1 MIEFVYKEKAKET
14 GPERKLDLP
23 KNVRQIGEPE
33 ENRKIYIEDYVITY
47 LKRFAKEEALNSRI
61 AVLLGDSERMGG
73 IPYLFIKS
81 AVALKDLEYSE
92 GGIPFTDEVWAEVY
106 STIKE
111 YFPAQDILGW
121 FLSVPG
127 YPMELDPGLA
137 KIHVNY
143 FGGVDK
149 VLMVAEPTDGDE
161 DFFAYENG
169 RLTRQKGYYIF
180 YERNEAMQRYMIDT
194 GDGESIDDREQFEDR
209 AIKSFRAIVQEKK
222 DLSGQKRVMTFLYT
236 ASTFL
241 VMVVLVIGITLINN
255 YEKMEGLE
263 MALSDISR
271 ALENQE
277 AAAGAGMENG
287 ADGSELSDAAVEAS
301 SAAAETEAGDTSE
314 SSAGD
319 SEDVADGADAD
330 ASADDT
336 AAQTADSASG
346 DTAQTKGPAEE
357 NSGES
362 AQVQEPAEENS
373 GESTQVQEPA
383 EEVTDE
389 EAASET
395 AVEDTSENTAPETY
409 TVQQGDTLL
418 KISRKVYGR
427 DDQIDAICSLNGIE
441 DSDHILVGQKLLLP

>member
-1 MIEFVYKEKAKET
+1 MIEFVYKEKAKEE

-47 LKRFAKEEALNSRI
+47 LKRFAKEEPLGSRI

-73 IPYLFIKS
+73 IPYLFIRS
-81 AVALKDLEYSE
+81 AVALKELEYSE

-106 STIKE
+106 SAVKE

-137 KIHVNY
+137 RIHVNC

-149 VLMVAEPTDGDE
+149 VLLAAEPTDGDE

-180 YERNEAMQRYMIDT
+180 YEKNEAMQRFMIDT
-194 GDGESIDDREQFEDR
+194 GDGESIDEKEQFEDR

-222 DLSGQKRVMTFLYT
+222 DISGQKRVMTFLYT

-271 ALENQE
+271 TLESQEAEEALAETENVDAGPTAAEPTVAEPAVTEPTAAEPTAAEPAAAEEQPAEEAEQEAAEKSEQEAAGETERETAGESEQGSGEESGQEEPKAAEQEEPPQEAQE
-277 AAAGAGMENG
+277 AAA
-287 ADGSELSDAAVEAS
+287 
-301 SAAAETEAGDTSE
+301 
-314 SSAGD
+314 
-319 SEDVADGADAD
+319 
-330 ASADDT
+330 
-336 AAQTADSASG
+336 
-346 DTAQTKGPAEE
+346 
-357 NSGES
+357 
-362 AQVQEPAEENS
+362 
-373 GESTQVQEPA
+373 
-383 EEVTDE
+383 
-389 EAASET
+389 
-395 AVEDTSENTAPETY
+395 EDTIPETY
-409 TVQQGDTLL
+409 TVQKGDTLL
-418 KISRKVYGR
+418 GISRRIYGR
-427 DDQIDAICSLNGIE
+427 DDQIDAICSLNGID
-441 DSDHILVGQKLLLP
+441 DSDRILAGQKLLLP

>member
-1 MIEFVYKEKAKET
+1 MIEFVYKEKAKEE

-47 LKRFAKEEALNSRI
+47 LKRFAKEEPLGSRI

-73 IPYLFIKS
+73 IPYLFIRS
-81 AVALKDLEYSE
+81 AVALKELEYSE

-106 STIKE
+106 SAVKE

-137 KIHVNY
+137 RIHVNC

-149 VLMVAEPTDGDE
+149 VLLAAEPTDGDE

-180 YERNEAMQRYMIDT
+180 YEKNEAMQRFMIDT
-194 GDGESIDDREQFEDR
+194 GDGESIDEKEQFEDR

-222 DLSGQKRVMTFLYT
+222 DISGQKRVMTFLYT

-271 ALENQE
+271 TLESQEAEEALAETENVDAGPTAAEPTVAEPAAAEEQSAEEAEQEAAEKPEQEAAGETEREAAGESEQGSGEESGQEEPKAAEQEEPPQEAQE
-277 AAAGAGMENG
+277 AAAE
-287 ADGSELSDAAVEAS
+287 DAI
-301 SAAAETEAGDTSE
+301 
-314 SSAGD
+314 
-319 SEDVADGADAD
+319 
-330 ASADDT
+330 
-336 AAQTADSASG
+336 
-346 DTAQTKGPAEE
+346 
-357 NSGES
+357 
-362 AQVQEPAEENS
+362 
-373 GESTQVQEPA
+373 
-383 EEVTDE
+383 
-389 EAASET
+389 
-395 AVEDTSENTAPETY
+395 PETY
-409 TVQQGDTLL
+409 TVQKGDTLL
-418 KISRKVYGR
+418 GISRRIYGR
-427 DDQIDAICSLNGIE
+427 DDQIDAICSLNGID
-441 DSDHILVGQKLLLP
+441 DSDRILAGQKLLLP

>member
-1 MIEFVYKEKAKET
+1 MIEFVYKEKAKEE

-47 LKRFAKEEALNSRI
+47 LKRFAKEEPLGSRI

-73 IPYLFIKS
+73 IPYLFIRS
-81 AVALKDLEYSE
+81 AVALKELEYSE

-106 STIKE
+106 SAVKE

-137 KIHVNY
+137 RIHVNC

-149 VLMVAEPTDGDE
+149 VLLAAEPTDGDE

-180 YERNEAMQRYMIDT
+180 YEKNEAMQRFMIDT
-194 GDGESIDDREQFEDR
+194 GDGESIDEKEQFEDR

-222 DLSGQKRVMTFLYT
+222 DISGQKRVMTFLYT

-271 ALENQE
+271 TLESQEAEEALAETENVDAGPTAAEPTVAEPAAAEEQPAEEAEQEAAEKPEQEAAGEFEQGSGEESGQEEPKAAEQEEPQQEAQE
-277 AAAGAGMENG
+277 AAAE
-287 ADGSELSDAAVEAS
+287 DAI
-301 SAAAETEAGDTSE
+301 
-314 SSAGD
+314 
-319 SEDVADGADAD
+319 
-330 ASADDT
+330 
-336 AAQTADSASG
+336 
-346 DTAQTKGPAEE
+346 
-357 NSGES
+357 
-362 AQVQEPAEENS
+362 
-373 GESTQVQEPA
+373 
-383 EEVTDE
+383 
-389 EAASET
+389 
-395 AVEDTSENTAPETY
+395 PEIY
-409 TVQQGDTLL
+409 TVQKGDTLL
-418 KISRKVYGR
+418 GISRRIYGR
-427 DDQIDAICSLNGIE
+427 DDQIDAICSLNGID
-441 DSDHILVGQKLLLP
+441 DSDRILAGQKLLLP

>member
-1 MIEFVYKEKAKET
+1 MIEFVYKEKAKEE

-47 LKRFAKEEALNSRI
+47 LKRFAKEEPLGSRI

-73 IPYLFIKS
+73 IPYLFIRS
-81 AVALKDLEYSE
+81 AVALKELEYSE

-106 STIKE
+106 SAVKE

-137 KIHVNY
+137 RIHVNC

-149 VLMVAEPTDGDE
+149 VLLAAEPTDGDE

-180 YERNEAMQRYMIDT
+180 YEKNEAMQRFMIDT
-194 GDGESIDDREQFEDR
+194 GDGESIDEKEQFEDR

-222 DLSGQKRVMTFLYT
+222 DISGQKRVMTFLYT

-271 ALENQE
+271 TLESQEAEEALAETENVDAGPTAAEPTVAEPAVTEPTAAEPTAAEEQPAEEAEQEAAEKPEQEAAGEFEQGSGEESGQEEPKAAEQEEPPQEAQE
-277 AAAGAGMENG
+277 AAA
-287 ADGSELSDAAVEAS
+287 
-301 SAAAETEAGDTSE
+301 
-314 SSAGD
+314 
-319 SEDVADGADAD
+319 
-330 ASADDT
+330 
-336 AAQTADSASG
+336 
-346 DTAQTKGPAEE
+346 
-357 NSGES
+357 
-362 AQVQEPAEENS
+362 
-373 GESTQVQEPA
+373 
-383 EEVTDE
+383 
-389 EAASET
+389 
-395 AVEDTSENTAPETY
+395 EDTIPETY
-409 TVQQGDTLL
+409 TVQKGDTLL
-418 KISRKVYGR
+418 GISRRIYGR
-427 DDQIDAICSLNGIE
+427 DDQIDAICSLNGID
-441 DSDHILVGQKLLLP
+441 DSDRILAGQKLLLP

>member
-1 MIEFVYKEKAKET
+1 MIEFVYKEKAKEE

-47 LKRFAKEEALNSRI
+47 LKRFAKEEPLGSRI

-73 IPYLFIKS
+73 IPYLFIRS
-81 AVALKDLEYSE
+81 AVALKELEYSE

-106 STIKE
+106 SAVKE

-137 KIHVNY
+137 RIHVNC

-149 VLMVAEPTDGDE
+149 VLLAAEPTDGDE

-180 YERNEAMQRYMIDT
+180 YEKNEAMQRFMIDT
-194 GDGESIDDREQFEDR
+194 GDGESIDEKEQFEDR

-222 DLSGQKRVMTFLYT
+222 DISGQKRVMTFLYT

-271 ALENQE
+271 TLESQEAEEALAETENMDAEPTAAEPAAAEEQPAEEAEQEAAEKPEQEAAGETEREAAGESEQGSGEESGQEEPKAAEQEEPPQEAQE
-277 AAAGAGMENG
+277 AAA
-287 ADGSELSDAAVEAS
+287 
-301 SAAAETEAGDTSE
+301 
-314 SSAGD
+314 
-319 SEDVADGADAD
+319 
-330 ASADDT
+330 
-336 AAQTADSASG
+336 
-346 DTAQTKGPAEE
+346 
-357 NSGES
+357 
-362 AQVQEPAEENS
+362 
-373 GESTQVQEPA
+373 
-383 EEVTDE
+383 
-389 EAASET
+389 
-395 AVEDTSENTAPETY
+395 EDTIPETY
-409 TVQQGDTLL
+409 TVQKGDTLL
-418 KISRKVYGR
+418 GISRRIYGR
-427 DDQIDAICSLNGIE
+427 DDQIDAICSLNGID
-441 DSDHILVGQKLLLP
+441 DSDRILAGQKLLLP

>member
-1 MIEFVYKEKAKET
+1 MIEFVYKEKAKEE

-47 LKRFAKEEALNSRI
+47 LKRFAKEEPLGSRI

-73 IPYLFIKS
+73 IPYLFIRS
-81 AVALKDLEYSE
+81 AVALKGLEYSE

-106 STIKE
+106 SAVKE

-137 KIHVNY
+137 RIHVNC

-149 VLMVAEPTDGDE
+149 VLLAAEPTDGDE

-180 YERNEAMQRYMIDT
+180 YEKNEAMQRFMIDT
-194 GDGESIDDREQFEDR
+194 GDGESIDEKEQFEDR

-222 DLSGQKRVMTFLYT
+222 DISGQKRVMTFLYT

-271 ALENQE
+271 TLESQEAEEALAETENVDAGPAAAEPTVAEPAAAEVQPAEEAEQEAAEKPEQEAAGETEREAAGESEQGSGEESGQEEPKAAEQEEPQQEAQE
-277 AAAGAGMENG
+277 AAAE
-287 ADGSELSDAAVEAS
+287 DAI
-301 SAAAETEAGDTSE
+301 
-314 SSAGD
+314 
-319 SEDVADGADAD
+319 
-330 ASADDT
+330 
-336 AAQTADSASG
+336 
-346 DTAQTKGPAEE
+346 
-357 NSGES
+357 
-362 AQVQEPAEENS
+362 
-373 GESTQVQEPA
+373 
-383 EEVTDE
+383 
-389 EAASET
+389 
-395 AVEDTSENTAPETY
+395 PEIY
-409 TVQQGDTLL
+409 TVQKGDTLL
-418 KISRKVYGR
+418 GISRRIYGR
-427 DDQIDAICSLNGIE
+427 DDQIDAICSLNGID
-441 DSDHILVGQKLLLP
+441 DSDRILAGQKLLLP

>member
-1 MIEFVYKEKAKET
+1 MIEFVYKEKAKEE
-14 GPERKLDLP
+14 GPELRLDLP
-23 KNVRQIGEPE
+23 KNVQQIGEPE

-47 LKRFAKEEALNSRI
+47 LKRFAKEEALSSRMAI
-61 AVLLGDSERMGG
+61 LLGNSERMGG

-81 AVALKDLEYSE
+81 AIALKELEYSD

-127 YPMELDPGLA
+127 YPMELDPGLL

-149 VLMVAEPTDGDE
+149 VLMVEEPTDGDE
-161 DFFAYENG
+161 DFFAYEQG
-169 RLTRQKGYYIF
+169 KLTRQRGYYIF
-180 YERNEAMQRYMIDT
+180 YEQNEAMQRFMIDT
-194 GDGESIDDREQFEDR
+194 GDGESIDEKEQFEDR

-222 DLSGQKRVMTFLYT
+222 ELSGQKRVMTFLYT

-271 ALENQE
+271 TLESQDAPAAAEAVDSAETAAQQNGEASGAAAE
-277 AAAGAGMENG
+277 AAAPEEAGTGGAQSGEEQSGEAAG
-287 ADGSELSDAAVEAS
+287 AQAVPEETEDE
-301 SAAAETEAGDTSE
+301 AAAEGTEEDAADQASE
-314 SSAGD
+314 EA
-319 SEDVADGADAD
+319 
-330 ASADDT
+330 
-336 AAQTADSASG
+336 
-346 DTAQTKGPAEE
+346 
-357 NSGES
+357 
-362 AQVQEPAEENS
+362 VQ
-373 GESTQVQEPA
+373 
-383 EEVTDE
+383 E
-389 EAASET
+389 EAAQEASAES
-395 AVEDTSENTAPETY
+395 VVPETY
-409 TVQQGDTLL
+409 VVQAGDTLL
-418 KISRKVYGR
+418 GISRKIYGR
-427 DDQIDAICSLNGIE
+427 DDQIDAICSLNGID

>member
-1 MIEFVYKEKAKET
+1 MIEFVYKEKAKEE

-47 LKRFAKEEALNSRI
+47 LKRFAKEEPLGSRI

-73 IPYLFIKS
+73 IPYLFIRS
-81 AVALKDLEYSE
+81 AVALKELEYSE

-106 STIKE
+106 SAVKE

-137 KIHVNY
+137 RIHVNC

-149 VLMVAEPTDGDE
+149 VLLAAEPTDGDE

-180 YERNEAMQRYMIDT
+180 YEKNEAMQRFMIDT
-194 GDGESIDDREQFEDR
+194 GDGESIDEKEQFEDR

-222 DLSGQKRVMTFLYT
+222 DISGQKRVMTFLYT

-271 ALENQE
+271 TLESQEAEEALAETENVDAGPTAAEPTAAEPAATEPTAAEEQPAEEAEQEAAEKPEQEAAGETEREAAGESEQGSGEESGQEEPKAAEQEEPQQEAQE
-277 AAAGAGMENG
+277 AAAE
-287 ADGSELSDAAVEAS
+287 DAI
-301 SAAAETEAGDTSE
+301 
-314 SSAGD
+314 
-319 SEDVADGADAD
+319 
-330 ASADDT
+330 
-336 AAQTADSASG
+336 
-346 DTAQTKGPAEE
+346 
-357 NSGES
+357 
-362 AQVQEPAEENS
+362 
-373 GESTQVQEPA
+373 
-383 EEVTDE
+383 
-389 EAASET
+389 
-395 AVEDTSENTAPETY
+395 PEIY
-409 TVQQGDTLL
+409 TVQKGDTLL
-418 KISRKVYGR
+418 GISRRIYGR
-427 DDQIDAICSLNGIE
+427 DDQIDAICSLNGID
-441 DSDHILVGQKLLLP
+441 DSDRILAGQKLLLP

>member
-1 MIEFVYKEKAKET
+1 MIEFVYKEKAKEE

-47 LKRFAKEEALNSRI
+47 LKRFAKEEPLGSRI

-73 IPYLFIKS
+73 IPYLFIRS
-81 AVALKDLEYSE
+81 AVALKELEYSE

-106 STIKE
+106 SAVKE

-137 KIHVNY
+137 RIHVNC

-149 VLMVAEPTDGDE
+149 VLLAAEPTDGDE

-180 YERNEAMQRYMIDT
+180 YEKNEAMQRFMIDT
-194 GDGESIDDREQFEDR
+194 GDGESIDEKEQFEDR

-222 DLSGQKRVMTFLYT
+222 DISGQKRVMTFLYT

-271 ALENQE
+271 TLESQEAEEALAETENVDAGPTAAEPTVAEPAAAEEQPAEEAEQEAAEKPEQEAAGESEQGSGEESGQEEPKAAEQEEPQQEAQE
-277 AAAGAGMENG
+277 AAAE
-287 ADGSELSDAAVEAS
+287 DAI
-301 SAAAETEAGDTSE
+301 
-314 SSAGD
+314 
-319 SEDVADGADAD
+319 
-330 ASADDT
+330 
-336 AAQTADSASG
+336 
-346 DTAQTKGPAEE
+346 
-357 NSGES
+357 
-362 AQVQEPAEENS
+362 
-373 GESTQVQEPA
+373 
-383 EEVTDE
+383 
-389 EAASET
+389 
-395 AVEDTSENTAPETY
+395 PETY
-409 TVQQGDTLL
+409 TVQKGDTLL
-418 KISRKVYGR
+418 GISRRIYGR
-427 DDQIDAICSLNGIE
+427 DDQIDAICSLNGID
-441 DSDHILVGQKLLLP
+441 DSDRILAGQKLLLP

>member
-1 MIEFVYKEKAKET
+1 MIEFVYKEKAKEE

-47 LKRFAKEEALNSRI
+47 LKRFAKEEPLGSRI

-73 IPYLFIKS
+73 IPYLFIRS
-81 AVALKDLEYSE
+81 AVALKELEYSE

-106 STIKE
+106 SAVKE

-137 KIHVNY
+137 RIHVNC

-149 VLMVAEPTDGDE
+149 VLLAAEPTDGDE

-180 YERNEAMQRYMIDT
+180 YEKNEAMQRFMIDT
-194 GDGESIDDREQFEDR
+194 GDGESIDEKEQFEDR

-222 DLSGQKRVMTFLYT
+222 DISGQKRVMTFLYT

-271 ALENQE
+271 TLESQEAEEALAETENVDAGPTAAEPTVAEPAVTEPTAAEPTAAEEQPAEAAEQEAAEKPEQEAAGETEREAAGESEQGSGEESGQEEPKAAEQEEPQQEAQE
-277 AAAGAGMENG
+277 AAAE
-287 ADGSELSDAAVEAS
+287 DAI
-301 SAAAETEAGDTSE
+301 
-314 SSAGD
+314 
-319 SEDVADGADAD
+319 
-330 ASADDT
+330 
-336 AAQTADSASG
+336 
-346 DTAQTKGPAEE
+346 
-357 NSGES
+357 
-362 AQVQEPAEENS
+362 
-373 GESTQVQEPA
+373 
-383 EEVTDE
+383 
-389 EAASET
+389 
-395 AVEDTSENTAPETY
+395 PEIY
-409 TVQQGDTLL
+409 TVQKGDTLL
-418 KISRKVYGR
+418 GISRRIYGR
-427 DDQIDAICSLNGIE
+427 DDQIDAICSLNGID
-441 DSDHILVGQKLLLP
+441 DSDRILAGQKLLLP

>member
-1 MIEFVYKEKAKET
+1 MIEFVYKEKAKEE

-47 LKRFAKEEALNSRI
+47 LKRFAKEEPLGSRI

-73 IPYLFIKS
+73 IPYLFIRS
-81 AVALKDLEYSE
+81 AVALKELEYSE

-106 STIKE
+106 SAVKE

-137 KIHVNY
+137 RIHVNC

-149 VLMVAEPTDGDE
+149 VLLAAEPTDGDE

-180 YERNEAMQRYMIDT
+180 YEKNEAMQRFMIDT
-194 GDGESIDDREQFEDR
+194 GDGESIDEKEQFEDR

-222 DLSGQKRVMTFLYT
+222 DISGQKRVMTFLYT

-271 ALENQE
+271 TLESQEAKEALAETENVDAGPTAAEPTVAEPAVTEPTAAEPTAAEPAAAEEQPAEEAEQEAAEKPEQEAAGETEREAAGESEQGSGEESGQEEPKAAEQEEPPQEAQE
-277 AAAGAGMENG
+277 AAA
-287 ADGSELSDAAVEAS
+287 
-301 SAAAETEAGDTSE
+301 
-314 SSAGD
+314 
-319 SEDVADGADAD
+319 
-330 ASADDT
+330 
-336 AAQTADSASG
+336 
-346 DTAQTKGPAEE
+346 
-357 NSGES
+357 
-362 AQVQEPAEENS
+362 
-373 GESTQVQEPA
+373 
-383 EEVTDE
+383 
-389 EAASET
+389 
-395 AVEDTSENTAPETY
+395 EDTIPETY
-409 TVQQGDTLL
+409 TVQKGDTLL
-418 KISRKVYGR
+418 GISRRIYGR
-427 DDQIDAICSLNGIE
+427 DDQIDAICSLNGID
-441 DSDHILVGQKLLLP
+441 DSDRILAGQKLLLP

>member
-1 MIEFVYKEKAKET
+1 MIEFVYKEKAKEE

-47 LKRFAKEEALNSRI
+47 LKRFAKEEPLGSRI

-73 IPYLFIKS
+73 IPYLFIRS
-81 AVALKDLEYSE
+81 AVALKELEYSE

-106 STIKE
+106 SAVKE

-137 KIHVNY
+137 RIHVNC

-149 VLMVAEPTDGDE
+149 VLLAAEPTDGDE

-180 YERNEAMQRYMIDT
+180 YEKNEAMQRFMIDT
-194 GDGESIDDREQFEDR
+194 GDGESIDEKEQFEDR

-222 DLSGQKRVMTFLYT
+222 DISGQKRVMTFLYT

-271 ALENQE
+271 TLESQEAEEALAETENVDAGPTAAEPTVAEPAAAEVQPAEEAEQEAAEKSEQEAAGESEQGSGEESGQEEPKAAEQEEPPQEAQE
-277 AAAGAGMENG
+277 AAA
-287 ADGSELSDAAVEAS
+287 
-301 SAAAETEAGDTSE
+301 
-314 SSAGD
+314 
-319 SEDVADGADAD
+319 
-330 ASADDT
+330 
-336 AAQTADSASG
+336 
-346 DTAQTKGPAEE
+346 
-357 NSGES
+357 
-362 AQVQEPAEENS
+362 
-373 GESTQVQEPA
+373 
-383 EEVTDE
+383 
-389 EAASET
+389 
-395 AVEDTSENTAPETY
+395 EDTIPETY
-409 TVQQGDTLL
+409 TVQKGDTLL
-418 KISRKVYGR
+418 GISRRIYGR
-427 DDQIDAICSLNGIE
+427 DDQIDAICSLNGID
-441 DSDHILVGQKLLLP
+441 DSDRILAGQKLLLP

>member
-1 MIEFVYKEKAKET
+1 MIEFVYKEKAKEE

-47 LKRFAKEEALNSRI
+47 LKRFAKEEPLGSRI

-73 IPYLFIKS
+73 IPYLFIRS
-81 AVALKDLEYSE
+81 AVALKELEYSE

-106 STIKE
+106 SAVKE

-137 KIHVNY
+137 RIHVNC

-149 VLMVAEPTDGDE
+149 VLLAAEPTDGDE

-180 YERNEAMQRYMIDT
+180 YEKNEAMQRFMIDT
-194 GDGESIDDREQFEDR
+194 GDGESIDEKEQFEDR

-222 DLSGQKRVMTFLYT
+222 DISGQKRVMTFLYT

-255 YEKMEGLE
+255 YGKMEGLE

-271 ALENQE
+271 TLESQEAEEALAETENVDAGPTAAEPTAAEPAVTEPTAAEPTAAEPAAAEEQPAEEAEQEAAEKPEQEAAGESEQGSGEESGQEEPKAAEQEEPQQEAQE
-277 AAAGAGMENG
+277 AAA
-287 ADGSELSDAAVEAS
+287 
-301 SAAAETEAGDTSE
+301 
-314 SSAGD
+314 
-319 SEDVADGADAD
+319 
-330 ASADDT
+330 
-336 AAQTADSASG
+336 
-346 DTAQTKGPAEE
+346 
-357 NSGES
+357 
-362 AQVQEPAEENS
+362 
-373 GESTQVQEPA
+373 
-383 EEVTDE
+383 
-389 EAASET
+389 
-395 AVEDTSENTAPETY
+395 EDTIPETY
-409 TVQQGDTLL
+409 TVQKGDTLL
-418 KISRKVYGR
+418 GISRRIYGR
-427 DDQIDAICSLNGIE
+427 DDQIDAICSLNGID
-441 DSDHILVGQKLLLP
+441 DSDRILAGQKLLLP

>member
-1 MIEFVYKEKAKET
+1 MIEFVYKEKAKEE

-47 LKRFAKEEALNSRI
+47 LKRFAKEEPLGSRI

-73 IPYLFIKS
+73 IPYLFIRS
-81 AVALKDLEYSE
+81 AVALKELEYSE

-106 STIKE
+106 SAVKE

-137 KIHVNY
+137 RIHVNC

-149 VLMVAEPTDGDE
+149 VLLAAEPTDGDE

-180 YERNEAMQRYMIDT
+180 YEKNEAMQRFMIDT
-194 GDGESIDDREQFEDR
+194 GDGESIDEKEQFEDR

-222 DLSGQKRVMTFLYT
+222 DISGQKRVMTFLYT

-271 ALENQE
+271 TLESQEAEEALAETENVDAGPTAAEPTAAEPTAAEPTAAEPTAAEEQPAEEAEQEAAEKPEQEAAGETEREAVGESEQGSGEESGQEEPKAAEQEEPQQEAQE
-277 AAAGAGMENG
+277 AAA
-287 ADGSELSDAAVEAS
+287 
-301 SAAAETEAGDTSE
+301 
-314 SSAGD
+314 
-319 SEDVADGADAD
+319 
-330 ASADDT
+330 
-336 AAQTADSASG
+336 
-346 DTAQTKGPAEE
+346 
-357 NSGES
+357 
-362 AQVQEPAEENS
+362 
-373 GESTQVQEPA
+373 
-383 EEVTDE
+383 
-389 EAASET
+389 
-395 AVEDTSENTAPETY
+395 EDTIPETY
-409 TVQQGDTLL
+409 TVQKGDTLL
-418 KISRKVYGR
+418 GISRRIYGR
-427 DDQIDAICSLNGIE
+427 DDQIDAICSLNGID
-441 DSDHILVGQKLLLP
+441 DSDRILAGQKLLLP

>member
-1 MIEFVYKEKAKET
+1 MIEFVYKEKAKEE

-47 LKRFAKEEALNSRI
+47 LKRFAKEEPLGSRI

-73 IPYLFIKS
+73 IPYLFIRS
-81 AVALKDLEYSE
+81 AVALKELEYSE

-106 STIKE
+106 SAVKE

-137 KIHVNY
+137 RIHVNC

-149 VLMVAEPTDGDE
+149 VLLAAEPTDGDE

-180 YERNEAMQRYMIDT
+180 YEKNEAMQRFMIDT
-194 GDGESIDDREQFEDR
+194 GDGESIDEKEQFEDR

-222 DLSGQKRVMTFLYT
+222 DISGQKRVMTFLYT

-271 ALENQE
+271 TLESQEAEEALAETENVDAGPTAAEPTVAEPAAAEVQPAEKAEQEAAEKHEQEAAGESEQGSGEESGQEEPKAAEQEEPQQEAQE
-277 AAAGAGMENG
+277 AAA
-287 ADGSELSDAAVEAS
+287 
-301 SAAAETEAGDTSE
+301 
-314 SSAGD
+314 
-319 SEDVADGADAD
+319 
-330 ASADDT
+330 
-336 AAQTADSASG
+336 
-346 DTAQTKGPAEE
+346 
-357 NSGES
+357 
-362 AQVQEPAEENS
+362 
-373 GESTQVQEPA
+373 
-383 EEVTDE
+383 
-389 EAASET
+389 
-395 AVEDTSENTAPETY
+395 EDTIPETY
-409 TVQQGDTLL
+409 TVQKGDTLL
-418 KISRKVYGR
+418 GISRRIYGR
-427 DDQIDAICSLNGIE
+427 DDQIDAICSLNGID
-441 DSDHILVGQKLLLP
+441 DSDRILAGQKLLLP

>member
-1 MIEFVYKEKAKET
+1 MIEFVYKEKAKEE

-47 LKRFAKEEALNSRI
+47 LKRFAKEEPLGSRI

-73 IPYLFIKS
+73 IPYLFIRS
-81 AVALKDLEYSE
+81 AVALKELEYSE

-106 STIKE
+106 SAVKE

-137 KIHVNY
+137 RIHVNC

-149 VLMVAEPTDGDE
+149 VLLAAEPTDGDE

-180 YERNEAMQRYMIDT
+180 YEKNEAMQRFMIDT
-194 GDGESIDDREQFEDR
+194 GDGESIDEKEQFEDR

-222 DLSGQKRVMTFLYT
+222 DISGQKRVMTFLYT

-271 ALENQE
+271 TLESQEAKEALAETENVDAGPAAAEPTVAEPAAAEVQPAEEAEQEAAEKPEQEAAGETEREATGESEQGSGEESGQEEPKAAEQEEPPQEAQE
-277 AAAGAGMENG
+277 AAA
-287 ADGSELSDAAVEAS
+287 
-301 SAAAETEAGDTSE
+301 
-314 SSAGD
+314 
-319 SEDVADGADAD
+319 
-330 ASADDT
+330 
-336 AAQTADSASG
+336 
-346 DTAQTKGPAEE
+346 
-357 NSGES
+357 
-362 AQVQEPAEENS
+362 
-373 GESTQVQEPA
+373 
-383 EEVTDE
+383 
-389 EAASET
+389 
-395 AVEDTSENTAPETY
+395 EDTIPETY
-409 TVQQGDTLL
+409 TVQKGDTLL
-418 KISRKVYGR
+418 GISRRIYGR
-427 DDQIDAICSLNGIE
+427 DDQIDAICSLNGID
-441 DSDHILVGQKLLLP
+441 DSDRILAGQKLLLP

>member
-1 MIEFVYKEKAKET
+1 MIEFVYKEKAKEE

-47 LKRFAKEEALNSRI
+47 LKRFAKEEPLGSRI

-73 IPYLFIKS
+73 IPYLFIRS
-81 AVALKDLEYSE
+81 AVALKELEYSE

-106 STIKE
+106 SAVKE

-137 KIHVNY
+137 RIHVNC

-149 VLMVAEPTDGDE
+149 VLLAAEPTDGDE

-180 YERNEAMQRYMIDT
+180 YEKNEAMQRFMIDT
-194 GDGESIDDREQFEDR
+194 GDGESIDEKEQFEDR

-222 DLSGQKRVMTFLYT
+222 DISGQKRVMTFLYT

-271 ALENQE
+271 TLESQEAEEALAETENVDAGPTAAEPTVAEPAVTEPTAAEPAAAEEQPAEEAEQEAAEKPEQEAAGETEREAAGESEQGSGEESGQEEPKAAEQEEPPQEAQE
-277 AAAGAGMENG
+277 AAA
-287 ADGSELSDAAVEAS
+287 
-301 SAAAETEAGDTSE
+301 
-314 SSAGD
+314 
-319 SEDVADGADAD
+319 
-330 ASADDT
+330 
-336 AAQTADSASG
+336 
-346 DTAQTKGPAEE
+346 
-357 NSGES
+357 
-362 AQVQEPAEENS
+362 
-373 GESTQVQEPA
+373 
-383 EEVTDE
+383 
-389 EAASET
+389 
-395 AVEDTSENTAPETY
+395 EDTIPETY
-409 TVQQGDTLL
+409 TVQKGDTLL
-418 KISRKVYGR
+418 GISRRIYGR
-427 DDQIDAICSLNGIE
+427 DDQIDAICSLNGID
-441 DSDHILVGQKLLLP
+441 DSDRILAGQKLLLP

>member
-1 MIEFVYKEKAKET
+1 MIEFVYKEKAKEE

-47 LKRFAKEEALNSRI
+47 LKRFAKEEPLGSRI

-73 IPYLFIKS
+73 IPYLFIRS
-81 AVALKDLEYSE
+81 AVALKELEYSE

-106 STIKE
+106 SAVKE

-137 KIHVNY
+137 RIHVNC

-149 VLMVAEPTDGDE
+149 VLLAAEPTDGDE

-180 YERNEAMQRYMIDT
+180 YEKNEAMQRFMIDT
-194 GDGESIDDREQFEDR
+194 GDGESIDEKEQFEDR

-222 DLSGQKRVMTFLYT
+222 DISGQKRVMTFLYT

-271 ALENQE
+271 TLESQEAEEALAETENVDAGPTAAEPTAAEPTAAEPTAAEPTAAEEQPAEEAEQEAAEKPEQEAAGETEREAAGESEQGSGEESGQEEPKAAEQEEPPQEAQE
-277 AAAGAGMENG
+277 AAA
-287 ADGSELSDAAVEAS
+287 
-301 SAAAETEAGDTSE
+301 
-314 SSAGD
+314 
-319 SEDVADGADAD
+319 
-330 ASADDT
+330 
-336 AAQTADSASG
+336 
-346 DTAQTKGPAEE
+346 
-357 NSGES
+357 
-362 AQVQEPAEENS
+362 
-373 GESTQVQEPA
+373 
-383 EEVTDE
+383 
-389 EAASET
+389 
-395 AVEDTSENTAPETY
+395 EDTIPETY
-409 TVQQGDTLL
+409 TVQKGDTLL
-418 KISRKVYGR
+418 GISRRIYGR
-427 DDQIDAICSLNGIE
+427 DDQIDAICSLNGID
-441 DSDHILVGQKLLLP
+441 DSDRILAGQKLLLP

>member
-1 MIEFVYKEKAKET
+1 MIEFVYKEKAKEE

-47 LKRFAKEEALNSRI
+47 LKRFAKEEPLGSRI

-73 IPYLFIKS
+73 IPYLFIRS
-81 AVALKDLEYSE
+81 AVALKELEYSE

-106 STIKE
+106 SAVKE

-137 KIHVNY
+137 RIHVNC

-149 VLMVAEPTDGDE
+149 VLLAAEPTDGDE

-180 YERNEAMQRYMIDT
+180 YEKNEAMQRFMIDT
-194 GDGESIDDREQFEDR
+194 GDGESIDEKEQFEDR

-222 DLSGQKRVMTFLYT
+222 DISGQKRVMTFLYT

-271 ALENQE
+271 TLESQEAEEALAETENVDAGPTAAEPTAAESTATEPAATEPAAAEVQPAEEAEQEEPQEEPQQEAQE
-277 AAAGAGMENG
+277 AAA
-287 ADGSELSDAAVEAS
+287 
-301 SAAAETEAGDTSE
+301 
-314 SSAGD
+314 
-319 SEDVADGADAD
+319 
-330 ASADDT
+330 
-336 AAQTADSASG
+336 
-346 DTAQTKGPAEE
+346 
-357 NSGES
+357 
-362 AQVQEPAEENS
+362 
-373 GESTQVQEPA
+373 
-383 EEVTDE
+383 
-389 EAASET
+389 
-395 AVEDTSENTAPETY
+395 EDTIPETY
-409 TVQQGDTLL
+409 TVQKGDTLL
-418 KISRKVYGR
+418 GISRRIYGR
-427 DDQIDAICSLNGIE
+427 DDQIDAICSLNGID
-441 DSDHILVGQKLLLP
+441 DSDRILAGQKLLLP

>member
-1 MIEFVYKEKAKET
+1 MIEFVYKEKAKEE
-14 GPERKLDLP
+14 GPELRLDLP
-23 KNVRQIGEPE
+23 KNVQQIGEPE

-47 LKRFAKEEALNSRI
+47 LKRFAKEEALSSRMAI
-61 AVLLGDSERMGG
+61 LLGNSERMGG

-81 AVALKDLEYSE
+81 AIALKKLEYSD

-127 YPMELDPGLA
+127 YPMELDPGLL

-149 VLMVAEPTDGDE
+149 VLMVEEPTDGDE
-161 DFFAYENG
+161 DFFAYEQG
-169 RLTRQKGYYIF
+169 KLTRQRGYYIF
-180 YERNEAMQRYMIDT
+180 YEQNEAMQRFMIDT
-194 GDGESIDDREQFEDR
+194 GDGESIDEKEQFEDR

-222 DLSGQKRVMTFLYT
+222 ELSGQKRVMTFLYT

-271 ALENQE
+271 TLESQDAPAAAEAVDSAETAAQQNGEASGAAAEAGAPEEAGTGGAQSGEEQSGEAAGAQTAPEETEDE
-277 AAAGAGMENG
+277 AAAEGTE
-287 ADGSELSDAAVEAS
+287 EDAADQASEEAVQEEAVQEAS
-301 SAAAETEAGDTSE
+301 AES
-314 SSAGD
+314 
-319 SEDVADGADAD
+319 V
-330 ASADDT
+330 
-336 AAQTADSASG
+336 
-346 DTAQTKGPAEE
+346 
-357 NSGES
+357 
-362 AQVQEPAEENS
+362 V
-373 GESTQVQEPA
+373 
-383 EEVTDE
+383 
-389 EAASET
+389 
-395 AVEDTSENTAPETY
+395 PETY
-409 TVQQGDTLL
+409 VVQAGDTLL
-418 KISRKVYGR
+418 GISRKIYGR
-427 DDQIDAICSLNGIE
+427 DDQIDAICSLNGID

>member
-1 MIEFVYKEKAKET
+1 MIEFVYKEKAKEE
-14 GPERKLDLP
+14 GPELRLDLP
-23 KNVRQIGEPE
+23 KNVQQIGEPE

-47 LKRFAKEEALNSRI
+47 LKRFAKEEALSSRMAI
-61 AVLLGDSERMGG
+61 LLGNSERMGG

-81 AVALKDLEYSE
+81 AIALKELEYSD

-127 YPMELDPGLA
+127 YPMELDPGLL

-149 VLMVAEPTDGDE
+149 VLMVEEPTDGDE
-161 DFFAYENG
+161 DFFAYEQG
-169 RLTRQKGYYIF
+169 KLTRQRGYYIF
-180 YERNEAMQRYMIDT
+180 YEQNEAMQRFMIDT
-194 GDGESIDDREQFEDR
+194 GDGESIDEKEQFEDR

-222 DLSGQKRVMTFLYT
+222 ELSGQKRVMTFLYT

-271 ALENQE
+271 TLESQDTPAVAVSETVDSAE
-277 AAAGAGMENG
+277 AAAQQNG
-287 ADGSELSDAAVEAS
+287 EAS
-301 SAAAETEAGDTSE
+301 GAAAEAAAPEEAGT
-314 SSAGD
+314 G
-319 SEDVADGADAD
+319 GA
-330 ASADDT
+330 
-336 AAQTADSASG
+336 Q
-346 DTAQTKGPAEE
+346 
-357 NSGES
+357 SGEG
-362 AQVQEPAEENS
+362 QS
-373 GESTQVQEPA
+373 GEAAGAQAAPEETEDEAAAEAAAEGTEEDAADQASEEAVQ
-383 EEVTDE
+383 E
-389 EAASET
+389 EAAQEASAES
-395 AVEDTSENTAPETY
+395 VVPETY
-409 TVQQGDTLL
+409 VVQAGDTLL
-418 KISRKVYGR
+418 GISRKIYGR
-427 DDQIDAICSLNGIE
+427 DDQIDAICSLNGID

>member
-1 MIEFVYKEKAKET
+1 MIEFVYKEKAKEE

-47 LKRFAKEEALNSRI
+47 LKRFAKEEPLGSRI

-73 IPYLFIKS
+73 IPYLFIRS
-81 AVALKDLEYSE
+81 AVALKELEYSE

-106 STIKE
+106 SAVKE

-137 KIHVNY
+137 RIHVNC

-149 VLMVAEPTDGDE
+149 VLLAAEPTDGDE

-180 YERNEAMQRYMIDT
+180 YEKNEAMQRFMIDT
-194 GDGESIDDREQFEDR
+194 GDGESIDEKEQFEDR

-222 DLSGQKRVMTFLYT
+222 DISGQKRVMTFLYT

-271 ALENQE
+271 TLESQEAEEALAETENVDAGPTAAEPTVAEPAVTEPTAAEPTAAEPAAAEEQPAEEAEQEAAEKPEQEAAGESEQGSGEKSGQEEPKAAEQEEPQQEAQE
-277 AAAGAGMENG
+277 AAAE
-287 ADGSELSDAAVEAS
+287 DAI
-301 SAAAETEAGDTSE
+301 
-314 SSAGD
+314 
-319 SEDVADGADAD
+319 
-330 ASADDT
+330 
-336 AAQTADSASG
+336 
-346 DTAQTKGPAEE
+346 
-357 NSGES
+357 
-362 AQVQEPAEENS
+362 
-373 GESTQVQEPA
+373 
-383 EEVTDE
+383 
-389 EAASET
+389 
-395 AVEDTSENTAPETY
+395 PEIY
-409 TVQQGDTLL
+409 TVQKGDTLL
-418 KISRKVYGR
+418 GISRRIYGR
-427 DDQIDAICSLNGIE
+427 DDQIDAICSLNGID
-441 DSDHILVGQKLLLP
+441 DSDRILAGQKLLLP

>member
-1 MIEFVYKEKAKET
+1 MIEFVYKEKAKEE

-47 LKRFAKEEALNSRI
+47 LKRFAKEEPLGSRI

-73 IPYLFIKS
+73 IPYLFIRS
-81 AVALKDLEYSE
+81 AVALKELEYSE

-106 STIKE
+106 SAVKE

-137 KIHVNY
+137 RIHVNC

-149 VLMVAEPTDGDE
+149 VLLAAEPTDGDE

-180 YERNEAMQRYMIDT
+180 YEKNEAMQRFMIDT
-194 GDGESIDDREQFEDR
+194 GDGESIDEKEQFEDR

-222 DLSGQKRVMTFLYT
+222 DISGQKRVMTFLYT

-271 ALENQE
+271 TLESQEAEEALAETENMDAGPTAAEPTAAEPAVTEPTAAEPTAAEPAAAEEQPAEEAEQEAAEKPEQEAAGETEREAAGESEQGSGEESGQEEPKAAEQEEPQQEAQE
-277 AAAGAGMENG
+277 AAA
-287 ADGSELSDAAVEAS
+287 
-301 SAAAETEAGDTSE
+301 
-314 SSAGD
+314 
-319 SEDVADGADAD
+319 
-330 ASADDT
+330 
-336 AAQTADSASG
+336 
-346 DTAQTKGPAEE
+346 
-357 NSGES
+357 
-362 AQVQEPAEENS
+362 
-373 GESTQVQEPA
+373 
-383 EEVTDE
+383 
-389 EAASET
+389 
-395 AVEDTSENTAPETY
+395 EDTIPETY
-409 TVQQGDTLL
+409 TVQKGDTLL
-418 KISRKVYGR
+418 GISRRIYGR
-427 DDQIDAICSLNGIE
+427 DDQIDAICSLNGID
-441 DSDHILVGQKLLLP
+441 DSDRILAGQKLLLP

>member
-1 MIEFVYKEKAKET
+1 MIEFVYKEKAKEE

-47 LKRFAKEEALNSRI
+47 LKRFAKEEPLGSRI

-73 IPYLFIKS
+73 IPYLFIRS
-81 AVALKDLEYSE
+81 AVALKELEYSE

-106 STIKE
+106 SAVKE

-137 KIHVNY
+137 RIHVNC

-149 VLMVAEPTDGDE
+149 VLLAAEPTDGDE

-180 YERNEAMQRYMIDT
+180 YEKNEAMQRFMIDT
-194 GDGESIDDREQFEDR
+194 GDGESIDEKEQFEDR

-222 DLSGQKRVMTFLYT
+222 DISGQKRVMTFLYT

-271 ALENQE
+271 TLESQEAEEALAETENVDAGPTAAEPTVAEPAAAEEQSAEEAEQEAAEKPEQEAAGETEREAAGESEQGSGEESGQEEPKAAEQEEPPQEAQE
-277 AAAGAGMENG
+277 AAA
-287 ADGSELSDAAVEAS
+287 
-301 SAAAETEAGDTSE
+301 
-314 SSAGD
+314 
-319 SEDVADGADAD
+319 
-330 ASADDT
+330 
-336 AAQTADSASG
+336 
-346 DTAQTKGPAEE
+346 
-357 NSGES
+357 
-362 AQVQEPAEENS
+362 
-373 GESTQVQEPA
+373 
-383 EEVTDE
+383 
-389 EAASET
+389 
-395 AVEDTSENTAPETY
+395 EDTIPETY
-409 TVQQGDTLL
+409 TVQKGDTLL
-418 KISRKVYGR
+418 GISRRIYGR
-427 DDQIDAICSLNGIE
+427 DDQIDAICSLNGID
-441 DSDHILVGQKLLLP
+441 DSDRILAGQKLLLP

>member
-1 MIEFVYKEKAKET
+1 MIEFVYKEKAKEE
-14 GPERKLDLP
+14 GPELRLDLP
-23 KNVRQIGEPE
+23 KNVQQIGEPE

-47 LKRFAKEEALNSRI
+47 LKRFAKEEALSSRMAI
-61 AVLLGDSERMGG
+61 LLGNSERMGG

-81 AVALKDLEYSE
+81 AIALKKLEYSD

-127 YPMELDPGLA
+127 YPMELDPGLL

-149 VLMVAEPTDGDE
+149 VLMVEEPTDGDE
-161 DFFAYENG
+161 DFFAYEQG
-169 RLTRQKGYYIF
+169 KLTRQRGYYIF
-180 YERNEAMQRYMIDT
+180 YEQNEAMQRFMIDT
-194 GDGESIDDREQFEDR
+194 GDGESIDEKEQFEDR

-222 DLSGQKRVMTFLYT
+222 ELSGQKRVMTFLYT

-271 ALENQE
+271 TLESQDAPAAAEAVDSAETAAQQNGEASGAAAEAGAPEEAGTGGAQSGEEQSGEAAGAQTAPEETEDE
-277 AAAGAGMENG
+277 AAAEGTE
-287 ADGSELSDAAVEAS
+287 EDAADQASEEA
-301 SAAAETEAGDTSE
+301 
-314 SSAGD
+314 
-319 SEDVADGADAD
+319 
-330 ASADDT
+330 
-336 AAQTADSASG
+336 
-346 DTAQTKGPAEE
+346 
-357 NSGES
+357 
-362 AQVQEPAEENS
+362 VQ
-373 GESTQVQEPA
+373 
-383 EEVTDE
+383 E
-389 EAASET
+389 EAAQEASAES
-395 AVEDTSENTAPETY
+395 VVPETY
-409 TVQQGDTLL
+409 VVQAGDTLL
-418 KISRKVYGR
+418 GISRKIYGR
-427 DDQIDAICSLNGIE
+427 DDQIDAICSLNGID

>member
-1 MIEFVYKEKAKET
+1 MIEFVYKEKAKEE

-47 LKRFAKEEALNSRI
+47 LKRFAKEEPLGSRI

-73 IPYLFIKS
+73 IPYLFIRS
-81 AVALKDLEYSE
+81 AVALKELEYSE

-106 STIKE
+106 SAVKE

-137 KIHVNY
+137 RIHVNC

-149 VLMVAEPTDGDE
+149 VLLAAEPTDGDE

-180 YERNEAMQRYMIDT
+180 YEKNEAMQRFMIDT
-194 GDGESIDDREQFEDR
+194 GDGESIDEKEQFEDR

-222 DLSGQKRVMTFLYT
+222 DISGQKRVMTFLYT

-271 ALENQE
+271 TLESQEAEEALAETENVDAGPTAAEPTVAEPAAAEVQPAEEAEQEAAEKPEQEATGETEREATGESGQGSGEESGQEEPKAAEQEEPPQEAQE
-277 AAAGAGMENG
+277 AAA
-287 ADGSELSDAAVEAS
+287 
-301 SAAAETEAGDTSE
+301 
-314 SSAGD
+314 
-319 SEDVADGADAD
+319 
-330 ASADDT
+330 
-336 AAQTADSASG
+336 
-346 DTAQTKGPAEE
+346 
-357 NSGES
+357 
-362 AQVQEPAEENS
+362 
-373 GESTQVQEPA
+373 
-383 EEVTDE
+383 
-389 EAASET
+389 
-395 AVEDTSENTAPETY
+395 EDTIPETY
-409 TVQQGDTLL
+409 TVQKGDTLL
-418 KISRKVYGR
+418 GISRRIYGR
-427 DDQIDAICSLNGIE
+427 DDQIDAICSLNGID
-441 DSDHILVGQKLLLP
+441 DSDRILAGQKLLLP

>member
-1 MIEFVYKEKAKET
+1 MIEFVYKEKAKEE

-47 LKRFAKEEALNSRI
+47 LKRFAKEEPLGSRI

-73 IPYLFIKS
+73 IPYLFIRS
-81 AVALKDLEYSE
+81 AVALKELEYSE

-106 STIKE
+106 SAVKE

-137 KIHVNY
+137 RIHVNC

-149 VLMVAEPTDGDE
+149 VLLAAEPTDGDE

-180 YERNEAMQRYMIDT
+180 YEKNEAMQRFMIDT
-194 GDGESIDDREQFEDR
+194 GDGESIDEKEQFEDR

-222 DLSGQKRVMTFLYT
+222 DISGQKRVMTFLYT

-271 ALENQE
+271 TLESQEAEEALAETENVDAGPTAAEPTVAEPAVTEPTAAEPTAAEPAAAEEQPAEEAEQEAAEKPEQEAAGETEREAAGESEQGSGEESGQEEPKAAEQEEPPQEAQE
-277 AAAGAGMENG
+277 AAA
-287 ADGSELSDAAVEAS
+287 
-301 SAAAETEAGDTSE
+301 
-314 SSAGD
+314 
-319 SEDVADGADAD
+319 
-330 ASADDT
+330 
-336 AAQTADSASG
+336 
-346 DTAQTKGPAEE
+346 
-357 NSGES
+357 
-362 AQVQEPAEENS
+362 
-373 GESTQVQEPA
+373 
-383 EEVTDE
+383 
-389 EAASET
+389 
-395 AVEDTSENTAPETY
+395 EDTIPETY
-409 TVQQGDTLL
+409 TVQKGDTLL
-418 KISRKVYGR
+418 GISRRIYGR
-427 DDQIDAICSLNGIE
+427 DDQIDAICSLNGID
-441 DSDHILVGQKLLLP
+441 DSDRILAGQKLLLP

>member
-1 MIEFVYKEKAKET
+1 MIEFVYKEKAKEE

-47 LKRFAKEEALNSRI
+47 LKRFAKEEPLGSRI

-73 IPYLFIKS
+73 IPYLFIRS
-81 AVALKDLEYSE
+81 AVALKELEYSE

-106 STIKE
+106 SAVKE

-137 KIHVNY
+137 RIHVNC

-149 VLMVAEPTDGDE
+149 VLLAAEPTDGDE

-180 YERNEAMQRYMIDT
+180 YEKNEAMQRFMIDT
-194 GDGESIDDREQFEDR
+194 GDGESIDEKEQFEDR

-222 DLSGQKRVMTFLYT
+222 DISGQKRVMTFLYT

-271 ALENQE
+271 TLESQEAEEALAETENVDAGPTAAEPTAAEPAATEPTAAEPAAAEEQPAEAAEQEAAEKPEQEAAGETERETAGESEQGSGEESGQEEPKAAEQEEPQQEAQE
-277 AAAGAGMENG
+277 AAAE
-287 ADGSELSDAAVEAS
+287 DAI
-301 SAAAETEAGDTSE
+301 
-314 SSAGD
+314 
-319 SEDVADGADAD
+319 
-330 ASADDT
+330 
-336 AAQTADSASG
+336 
-346 DTAQTKGPAEE
+346 
-357 NSGES
+357 
-362 AQVQEPAEENS
+362 
-373 GESTQVQEPA
+373 
-383 EEVTDE
+383 
-389 EAASET
+389 
-395 AVEDTSENTAPETY
+395 PEIY
-409 TVQQGDTLL
+409 TVQKGDTLL
-418 KISRKVYGR
+418 GISRRIYGR
-427 DDQIDAICSLNGIE
+427 DDQIDAICSLNGID
-441 DSDHILVGQKLLLP
+441 DSDRILAGQKLLLP

>member
-1 MIEFVYKEKAKET
+1 MIEFVYKEKAKEE

-47 LKRFAKEEALNSRI
+47 LKRFAKEEPLGSRI

-73 IPYLFIKS
+73 IPYLFIRS
-81 AVALKDLEYSE
+81 AVALKELEYSE

-106 STIKE
+106 SAVKE

-137 KIHVNY
+137 RIHVNC

-149 VLMVAEPTDGDE
+149 VLLAAEPTDGDE

-180 YERNEAMQRYMIDT
+180 YEKNEAMQRFMIDT
-194 GDGESIDDREQFEDR
+194 GDGESIDEKEQFEDR

-222 DLSGQKRVMTFLYT
+222 DISGQKRVMTFLYT

-271 ALENQE
+271 TLESQEAEEALAETENVDAGPTAAEPTAAEPTATEPAATEPAAAEVQPAEEAEQEAAEKPEQEAAGEFEQGSGEESGQEEPKAAEQEEPQQEAQE
-277 AAAGAGMENG
+277 AAAE
-287 ADGSELSDAAVEAS
+287 DAI
-301 SAAAETEAGDTSE
+301 
-314 SSAGD
+314 
-319 SEDVADGADAD
+319 
-330 ASADDT
+330 
-336 AAQTADSASG
+336 
-346 DTAQTKGPAEE
+346 
-357 NSGES
+357 
-362 AQVQEPAEENS
+362 
-373 GESTQVQEPA
+373 
-383 EEVTDE
+383 
-389 EAASET
+389 
-395 AVEDTSENTAPETY
+395 PEIY
-409 TVQQGDTLL
+409 TVQKGDTLL
-418 KISRKVYGR
+418 GISRRIYGR
-427 DDQIDAICSLNGIE
+427 DDQIDAICSLNGID
-441 DSDHILVGQKLLLP
+441 DSDRILAGQKLLLP